1 MDDLESLNHSVWD
14 CKLCIMTHN
23 LHHACV
29 GIMRAASSVD
39 RDSALKSG
47 FSELSVGA

>member
-1 MDDLESLNHSVWD
+1 MNVEDNLAHAKWV